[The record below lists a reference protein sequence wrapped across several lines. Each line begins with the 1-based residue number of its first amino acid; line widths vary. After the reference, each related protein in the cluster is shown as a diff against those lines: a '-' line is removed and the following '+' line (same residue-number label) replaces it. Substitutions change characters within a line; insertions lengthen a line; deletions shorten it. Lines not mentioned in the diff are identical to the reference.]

1 LFKAR
6 SLAMNSGKV
15 ALTGLIVAVLVAFGA
30 FTAATPSSVS
40 AEVTSVLCDGA
51 GPGTGLTLDAGELV
65 ECEIQLT
72 SDEADLRITS
82 SAFNPV
88 EITSPTLADVSPA
101 PWDIVSSTALQALD
115 PDSDVEAVE
124 IVFEY
129 KCVEAVNDIVLV
141 VQVGGPLATEV
152 VNFPI
157 RCLGGLDLITP
168 DTAIHGVVE
177 NLVVLAH
184 DDTGI
189 LFIDLI
195 DPGTGALTV
204 AATSIGGGLA
214 PCPAS
219 EAGPRRVQVDTD
231 KCDADTVP
239 QGLNV
244 VVIWVPD
251 CSTGTE
257 DVRIGAKRMG
267 SEDIETVACSPAVQ
281 LTVTVPE
288 IKPPSTGNAGLAS
301 SSESNASPF
310 VIPAAAATVLAGVAG
325 LRFMRR

>member
-1 LFKAR
+1 
-6 SLAMNSGKV
+6 MNSRKV
-15 ALTGLIVAVLVAFGA
+15 GLIGLIVALMVAFAA
-30 FTAATPSSVS
+30 FTAARPGSVS
-40 AEVTSVLCDGA
+40 AEIASVECDGA
-51 GPGTGLTLDAGELV
+51 GPTAGLTLDDGELV
-65 ECEIQLT
+65 ECDIQLT

-82 SAFNPV
+82 AARNPV
-88 EITSPTLADVSPA
+88 AITSPMLADVSPE

-115 PDSDVEAVE
+115 TDTDVENVQ

-129 KCVEAVNDIVLV
+129 GCVEAANDTIII
-141 VQVGGPLATEV
+141 VQVGGPPATEV

-157 RCLGGLDLITP
+157 RCLGGLDLITS

-177 NLVVLAH
+177 NLIVLAH

-204 AATSIGGGLA
+204 AATRIGGGLA

-251 CSTGTE
+251 CPTGPE

-281 LTVTVPE
+281 PTVTVPE
-288 IKPPSTGNAGLAS
+288 IKPPSTGNAGLAR
-301 SSESNASPF
+301 SSESHTASF
-310 VIPAAAATVLAGVAG
+310 VIPAAVVTVVVGIAGM
-325 LRFMRR
+325 RFMRR